1 MSLYELGSSLEAVI
15 NGGMVFNEETGEIV
29 FDSDNLDALEMA
41 FNDKLEG
48 CGLFIKNCRAEA
60 DAIKAEEKRLKE
72 RREAIEKRVDR
83 MEEYMLYWMD
93 RTHTDKLE
101 TPRCALSI
109 RKSDAVL
116 VDDVS
121 KVPDKYKKTKVDVS
135 VDKTA
140 AKKALKAGE
149 VIPGLG
155 MVFRDNL
162 QVK

>member
-1 MSLYELGSSLEAVI
+1 MSLYEIGQDLFTVI
-15 NGGMVFNEETGEIV
+15 NGGYVINEDGEIL

-60 DAIKAEEKRLKE
+60 DAIKVEENALRKRRETIE
-72 RREAIEKRVDR
+72 RRINS
-83 MEEYMLYWMD
+83 MERYMLFNMK
-93 RTHTDKLE
+93 RTDTKKLE
-101 TPRCALSI
+101 TPRVSI
-109 RKSDAVL
+109 GTKKSENVI
-116 VDDVS
+116 VENIEI
-121 KVPDKYKKTKVDVS
+121 VPEQYKKVTEVS
-135 VDKTA
+135 VDKRA